1 MKIVIIFLSIILIGV
16 ILAIFFFE
24 GKSKINDTKKK
35 MDNANENITNNLKEK
50 YELMKDLASL
60 VKKSLKKKDYLKDF
74 NSLKVNNLTNY
85 ELDTEL
91 SNHLITFKNLKED
104 YKSLNNDKYNETLQ
118 KISLIDQELYA
129 NKRYFNKNNNKLIKD
144 LKGYVKIVAK
154 LLKINVK
161 TSYEIKEPNE

>member
-1 MKIVIIFLSIILIGV
+1 MKIVIIILSIILICV

-50 YELMKDLASL
+50 YELMKDLANL

-104 YKSLNNDKYNETLQ
+104 YKSLNNDKYNEILQ